1 MNPYYN
7 IGLGIPPIQLGGPS
21 YGSFGVGTSP
31 SVRVTGAGGAGVF
44 SPGDVN
50 LGSSARPGAQEQ
62 LQNFINEARNR
73 FRGVPA
79 QVQQTATSLR
89 QRYPQAG
96 TYGRLGLAAAAALP
110 AFGTSFEELQ
120 AGRPLGAVAALAPA
134 GLSTAGAALVGR
146 GPLGT
151 VAGLGLMGLGA
162 VLPGAAAAGA
172 EEARQDITGKPTK
185 GKEGDFQTQLA
196 MERQLSDLGLSRF
209 RTQTGIE
216 TSAVKDLTKFYSDQ
230 AYLDL
235 QRNLPLVNQMKNADL
250 VRQQALL
257 ASQGNQLARLSVLG
271 TAGQLAVGGQAQTGE
286 TLRTMMTSNP
296 YANAVLR

>member
-1 MNPYYN
+1 MSIFTDPATGKTYQMNPLTGGYTEIPTETVGPRGATTTEPTIRLSPKERAQRLAGQTLQSAQELMGN
-7 IGLGIPPIQLGGPS
+7 MGALPFGRIGLGAGLIP
-21 YGSFGVGTSP
+21 GVTTGLSELSAGRP
-31 SVRVTGAGGAGVF
+31 VGAGGALAGAGLGGLLGAGAARF
-44 SPGDVN
+44 IPG
-50 LGSSARPGAQEQ
+50 
-62 LQNFINEARNR
+62 
-73 FRGVPA
+73 
-79 QVQQTATSLR
+79 
-89 QRYPQAG
+89 
-96 TYGRLGLAAAAALP
+96 
-110 AFGTSFEELQ
+110 
-120 AGRPLGAVAALAPA
+120 PLGKIARVAFPFAGAAVGAPA
-134 GLSTAGAALVGR
+134 GAEAAEYGR
-146 GPLGT
+146 QQL
-151 VAGLGLMGLGA
+151 
-162 VLPGAAAAGA
+162 
-172 EEARQDITGKPTK
+172 TGMPTK
-185 GKEGDFQTQLA
+185 GKEQEFPSQIAAART
-196 MERQLSDLGLSRF
+196 LSDLGLSQF